1 MKRLLALALLAIP
14 VYAADSLGKFKDW
27 DSSPQAYFLTRG
39 ERAEWATVHSEEAA
53 QQFVDRYIANRGPGF
68 AEDLAKRIANAD
80 KYLTVGKTPGS
91 QTLRGKVIVLL
102 GPPTAFRVANREI
115 QGPRTS
121 GGGLAASVG
130 GGSERGGQGASV
142 ADMSQ
147 AAERQG
153 MTSKSVREYTIA
165 YEAKK
170 LPPSCDHELTVIV
183 DADQVT
189 GKDRLADP
197 KQMKDLEAVFEMVA
211 SASIKK

>member
-1 MKRLLALALLAIP
+1 MKRLLALALLSLP
-14 VYAADSLGKFKDW
+14 VFAADSLGKFKDW

-39 ERAEWATVHSEEAA
+39 ERAEWATVHTEETA
-53 QQFVDRYIANRGPGF
+53 QQFVDRYIASRGPGF

-115 QGPRTS
+115 AGPRTS
-121 GGGLAASVG
+121 GGGMAASVG

-153 MTSKSVREYTIA
+153 MTSKSVREFTIA

-170 LPPSCDHELTVIV
+170 LPSSFDRELTVIV
-183 DADQVT
+183 DADQVS
-189 GKDRLADP
+189 GKDKLADP
-197 KQMKDLEAVFEMVA
+197 KQMKDLEALFEMVA
-211 SASIKK
+211 AASKK